1 MATLNQIGGFGSN
14 TGVLG
19 TDAGMGVPHLDASGQ
34 YSTAATTTA
43 APTGT
48 AVPFGGAAGGGMG
61 SDWFAQNAPSGSNTV
76 SASAAPYTGSL
87 VTPFSGLS
95 ASEFQQSPGFQFA
108 LQQAMNAVQHS
119 AAARGTLLTG
129 GTLKALQGYATGLA
143 NQDYQNAFQRALQ
156 THQTQYN
163 DLYNLANLGL
173 GATEN
178 SYL

>member
-1 MATLNQIGGFGSN
+1 MATLNQIGYPDQIAVSPSGQLSG
-14 TGVLG
+14 GVLG
-19 TDAGMGVPHLDASGQ
+19 LGGVS
-34 YSTAATTTA
+34 SSNVTNA
-43 APTGT
+43 APSGA
-48 AVPFGGAAGGGMG
+48 AVPFGGAAGGGSG
-61 SDWFAQNAPSGSNTV
+61 SDWFSQNAPSGAGATT
-76 SASAAPYTGSL
+76 SAAAAPYQGL

-108 LQQAMNAVQHS
+108 MDQAMRAVQSS
-119 AAARGTLLTG
+119 AAAKGTLLTG